1 MCVCVCGCV
10 MACLASIALFPIA
23 AKRSHAMLNIV
34 VINCILH
41 AVSAATVPRPAGV
54 EGKLFC

>member
-1 MCVCVCGCV
+1 
-10 MACLASIALFPIA
+10 
-23 AKRSHAMLNIV
+23 MLNIV

-54 EGKLFC
+54 EGKLSC